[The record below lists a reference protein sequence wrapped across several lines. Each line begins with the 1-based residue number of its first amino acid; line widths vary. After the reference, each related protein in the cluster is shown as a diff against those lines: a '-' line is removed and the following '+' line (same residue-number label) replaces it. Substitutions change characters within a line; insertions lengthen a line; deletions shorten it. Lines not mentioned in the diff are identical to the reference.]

1 MSDATTETP
10 VDTPVS
16 AVAADIADERLIRS
30 RAIARPTVPRDQGVG
45 GYLRAIPAWLGFL
58 LAHARLLLGVL
69 WNRLKGGELG
79 LLPVIVGLVV
89 ICAVFYAREPAFLSS
104 RSLVTLTQFA
114 APTGVIALGIVLV
127 LLLGEIDLSVGS
139 VAGFTSSVMAVLLVN
154 QGAPLVVGFLAAI
167 GCGLAIGLSYAA
179 LHQFV
184 GVPSFVFSLAGLLAF
199 QGALLYTLGDTG
211 TITLPQESGLRSFAR
226 EKFLTDAQAYG
237 LVAIGVV
244 AYVVSQV
251 LTIRRRR
258 AAELTPPSLAGVIV
272 KAVLLGAGLAYFCYY
287 LGLGN
292 ARGVGYLFTLFVL
305 LVVAMDLLLR
315 RTTWGRHVMAVG
327 GNEEAARRSGIKVT
341 WVYVSV
347 FGLTSTFAAL
357 GGLLLAGQL
366 TTVSQSSGTTDTNLT
381 AIAAAVIGGTSL
393 FGGRGTAY
401 AALLGMLVLQA
412 ITAGLNLINVESE
425 VRFMVTGGVLLLAV
439 AIDSVSRR
447 LRSSSGRG

>member
-1 MSDATTETP
+1 MSEMNAG
-10 VDTPVS
+10 VDPEADVEPVS
-16 AVAADIADERLIRS
+16 VVAADMADERLILSQGPRG
-30 RAIARPTVPRDQGVG
+30 IAH
-45 GYLRAIPAWLGFL
+45 LM
-58 LAHARLLLGVL
+58 

-79 LLPVIVGLVV
+79 TLPVILGLLI
-89 ICAVFYAREPAFLSS
+89 ICTVFYLREPTFLSS

-139 VAGFTSSVMAVLLVN
+139 AAGFTSAVMAVMVVKHGQSPLL
-154 QGAPLVVGFLAAI
+154 AMFSALVV
-167 GCGLAIGLSYAA
+167 GLAIGLVYAA
-179 LHQFV
+179 LHQYV

-211 TITLPQESGLRSFAR
+211 TIVLPQDSWLRAFAR
-226 EKFLTDAQAYG
+226 DKFLSDAQAYG
-237 LVAIGVV
+237 LVALAVLL
-244 AYVVSQV
+244 YVGSNLLGIQ
-251 LTIRRRR
+251 RRR
-258 AAELTPPSLAGVIV
+258 AAGLTPPNLTGILV
-272 KAVLLGAGLAYFCYY
+272 KAGLMAVGLGYFCYY
-287 LGLGN
+287 LGL
-292 ARGVGYLFTLFVL
+292 ARGVGYLFTAFVI
-305 LVVAMDLLLR
+305 LVVLMDLALR
-315 RTTWGRHVMAVG
+315 KTTWGRHVTAVG
-327 GNEEAARRSGIKVT
+327 GNEEAARRAGINVT

-357 GGLLLAGQL
+357 GGLFLAGQL

-393 FGGRGTAY
+393 FGGRGSAY

-412 ITAGLNLINVESE
+412 ITSGLNLINVDSA
-425 VRFMVTGGVLLLAV
+425 VRFMVTGAVLLLAV